1 MRESQQSHATDLVDR
16 LRASLAATYDFE
28 RELGGGGMS
37 RVFVASDTRLGR
49 QVVVKVL
56 NPELAEGIS
65 AQRFEREIR
74 IAARLQHP
82 NIVPVL
88 SAGESEGLPYYTMP
102 FVRGE
107 SLRAQLTSGRIDTR
121 AALRI
126 LGDVARALAYAHD
139 EGVVHRDIKPENV
152 LIADGVAVVTDF
164 GIAKAIDAA
173 RVDRT
178 GSAITQFG
186 TALGTPAY
194 MAPEQAAGDTNI
206 DRRADIYAWGVLA
219 YECLAKTH
227 PFADKT
233 TARALIT
240 AHLVSEPTHIGER
253 ASVSGSVAEIVMRCL
268 AKDPDARPESARSLL
283 EALESTVEAVTAAQR
298 SNVPSI
304 AILPFVNLS
313 ADAENEYFSDGI
325 TEEILNVL
333 AQDRGLRVAARSSS
347 FAFKG
352 QKVDLQTIAERLHVN
367 ALLEGSVRR
376 AGNRVRVSAQL
387 VNAKDG
393 YQLWSDRFE
402 RELTDI
408 FAMQDEIA
416 SAIAATLRQALHAGT
431 GGASDSDLARVTTR
445 SRQPTNI
452 EAYESYLKGRFQLH
466 RRADGMHE
474 ARAHFERA
482 LALDADFAEAHAGL
496 ANSYLWLG
504 THAALAPAEA
514 FARMRRHAE
523 QALSLDTNLPDAHYL
538 LGYVALWY
546 DWDALACERHVRRA
560 LAIQANNPD
569 ALMLAAYLN
578 FTRGRRDDAL
588 AMTEAALHADPVG
601 LATQI
606 GALSKYYLTGEFK
619 RAIALADRV
628 LEQNPTSGEARRF
641 RAMSIY
647 TSGGDLAAA
656 RADLEEAART
666 MRRSPF
672 VLAHLAMVASFEG
685 KTAEARR
692 LCDELIERSAKEAV
706 PPVTVAIA
714 QQALGDY
721 DAAFDWYERAFR
733 ARDFLMIWLHV
744 GPMFKIVPPMRSDP
758 ITADAR
764 WKILVQ
770 RVGVAP

>member
-1 MRESQQSHATDLVDR
+1 MTTDLLDR
-16 LRASLAATYDFE
+16 LRASLASTYDFE

-37 RVFVASDTRLGR
+37 RVFVAGDTRLGR
-49 QVVVKVL
+49 KIVVKVL

-65 AQRFEREIR
+65 AQRFEREIQ

-88 SAGESEGLPYYTMP
+88 SAGESEGLPFYTMP

-107 SLRAQLTSGRIDTR
+107 SLRAQLTSGRMDTR
-121 AALRI
+121 VTLRV
-126 LGDVARALAYAHD
+126 LADVARALAYAHD

-152 LIADGVAVVTDF
+152 LIAHGVAVVTDF

-178 GSAITQFG
+178 GSGITQLG

-194 MAPEQAAGDTNI
+194 MAPEQAAGETNV
-206 DRRADIYAWGVLA
+206 DRRADLYAWGVLA
-219 YECLAKTH
+219 YECLTRTH
-227 PFADKT
+227 PFADSKT
-233 TARALIT
+233 TRALIT
-240 AHLVSEPTHIGER
+240 AHLVAEPTHIAER
-253 ASVSGSVAEIVMRCL
+253 ASVTGSVADIVMRCL
-268 AKDPDARPESARSLL
+268 AKDPESRPESARALL
-283 EALESTVEAVTAAQR
+283 EALDAKGEAVTAVPHA
-298 SNVPSI
+298 NVPSI

-352 QKVDLQTIAERLHVN
+352 QKVDLQVIAERLHVS

-416 SAIAATLRQALHAGT
+416 SAIAATLRKALHAGT
-431 GGASDSDLARVTTR
+431 DRVSDNESARVTTR
-445 SRQPTNI
+445 SRQPANV

-504 THAALAPAEA
+504 THAALPPAEA

-523 QALSLDTNLPDAHYL
+523 QALSLDPNLPDAHYL

-546 DWDALACERHVRRA
+546 DWDAMACERHVRRA
-560 LAIQANNPD
+560 LALQSRNPD
-569 ALMLAAYLN
+569 ALTLAAYLN
-578 FTRGRRDDAL
+578 FTRGRGDDAL
-588 AMTEAALHADPVG
+588 AMTEAALHADPLG
-601 LATQI
+601 LSTQI

-628 LEQNPTSGEARRF
+628 LEQNPSSGEARRF

-721 DAAFDWYERAFR
+721 DAAFDWYERAFQ

-744 GPMFKIVPPMRSDP
+744 GPMVKIVPPMRSDP

-764 WKILVQ
+764 WKMLVQ

>member
-1 MRESQQSHATDLVDR
+1 LTTDPVNS
-16 LRASLAATYDFE
+16 LRASLASAYEFE

-37 RVFVASDTRLGR
+37 RVFVATDTQLGR
-49 QVVVKVL
+49 KVVVKVL

-65 AQRFEREIR
+65 AQRFEREIH

-88 SAGESEGLPYYTMP
+88 SAGQSGGLPYYTMP
-102 FVRGE
+102 FVQGE
-107 SLRAQLTSGRIDTR
+107 SLRAQLTSGRMDTR
-121 AALRI
+121 AALRV
-126 LGDVARALAYAHD
+126 LADVARALAYAHD

-152 LIADGVAVVTDF
+152 LIAHGVAVVTDF

-194 MAPEQAAGDTNI
+194 MAPEQAAGDTTI

-219 YECLAKTH
+219 YECLTHTH
-227 PFADKT
+227 PFADKKT
-233 TARALIT
+233 TRALIT
-240 AHLVSEPTHIGER
+240 AHLVSEPIHIGER
-253 ASVSGSVAEIVMRCL
+253 ASVSGTIADTVMRCL

-283 EALESTVEAVTAAQR
+283 EALDAPGEAVSAMPR

-352 QKVDLQTIAERLHVN
+352 QKVDLQTIAERLHVT

-387 VNAKDG
+387 VNARNG

-416 SAIAATLRQALHAGT
+416 GAIAATLRKALRAET
-431 GGASDSDLARVTTR
+431 ARVADDQTARTTTR
-445 SRQPTNI
+445 SRQPANV
-452 EAYESYLKGRFQLH
+452 EAYESYLKGRFHLH

-504 THAALAPAEA
+504 THAALPPAEA
-514 FARMRRHAE
+514 FTQMRRHAE
-523 QALSLDTNLPDAHYL
+523 QALSLDPDLPDAHYL

-546 DWDALACERHVRRA
+546 DWDALACERHARRA
-560 LAIQANNPD
+560 LALQANDPE

-578 FTRGRRDDAL
+578 FTKGRRDDAL
-588 AMTEAALHADPVG
+588 AMTEAALHADPLG

-606 GALSKYYLTGEFK
+606 GALSKYYLTGELN
-619 RAIALADRV
+619 RAIALASRV
-628 LEQNPTSGEARRF
+628 IEQNPTSGEARRF
-641 RAMSIY
+641 RAMAIY
-647 TSGGDLAAA
+647 TCGGDLAAA
-656 RADLEEAART
+656 RADLEEAARI
-666 MRRSPF
+666 MHRSPF
-672 VLAHLAMVASFEG
+672 VLAHLAMVASLEG

-692 LCDELIERSAKEAV
+692 LCDELVERSAKEAV
-706 PPVTVAIA
+706 PPVTVAMA

-721 DAAFDWYERAFR
+721 DAAFDWFERAYR

-744 GPMFKIVPPMRSDP
+744 GPMFRIVPPMRSHP
-758 ITADAR
+758 ITDDPR
-764 WKILVQ
+764 WTSLVQ
-770 RVGVAP
+770 RVGLAS

>member
-1 MRESQQSHATDLVDR
+1 MTTDLVDR
-16 LRASLAATYDFE
+16 LRESLAATYDFE
-28 RELGGGGMS
+28 RELSGGGMS
-37 RVFVASDTRLGR
+37 RVFVANDHRLGR
-49 QVVVKVL
+49 KVVVKVL

-107 SLRAQLTSGRIDTR
+107 SLRAELDSGRMDTR
-121 AALRI
+121 SALRT

-139 EGVVHRDIKPENV
+139 EGVIHRDIKPENV
-152 LIADGVAVVTDF
+152 LIAHGVAVVTDF
-164 GIAKAIDAA
+164 GIARAIDAA
-173 RVDRT
+173 RIEPR
-178 GSAITQFG
+178 GSTITQDG

-194 MAPEQAAGDTNI
+194 MAPEQAAGEIHI
-206 DRRADIYAWGVLA
+206 DQRADIYAWGVLA
-219 YECLAKTH
+219 YECLAHGH
-227 PFADKT
+227 PFADRKT
-233 TARALIT
+233 TRAMIA
-240 AHLVSEPTHIGER
+240 AHIAAEPTHIAELGD
-253 ASVSGSVAEIVMRCL
+253 VSDAVADIVMRCL
-268 AKDPDARPESARSLL
+268 AKDPNDRPKSAGVLL
-283 EALESTVEAVTAAQR
+283 EALDAIGEVAGATPHAS
-298 SNVPSI
+298 VPSI
-304 AILPFVNLS
+304 AVLPFVNLS

-352 QKVDLQTIAERLHVN
+352 QKVDLKAIAQSLHVS

-416 SAIAATLRQALHAGT
+416 SAIAATLRNALHAGQGT
-431 GGASDSDLARVTTR
+431 LPSSEGARITTR
-445 SRQPTNI
+445 SRQPANI

-504 THAALAPAEA
+504 THAVLPPAEA

-523 QALSLDTNLPDAHYL
+523 QALSLDPNLPDAHYL

-546 DWDALACERHVRRA
+546 DWDAMACERHVRRA
-560 LAIQANNPD
+560 LALQARNPD

-588 AMTEAALHADPVG
+588 AMTEAALRADPLG

-606 GALSKYYLTGEFK
+606 GALSKYYLTGELK
-619 RAIALADRV
+619 RAIALAGRV
-628 LEQNPTSGEARRF
+628 IEENPTSGEARRF
-641 RAMSIY
+641 RAMAIY

-656 RADLEEAART
+656 RTDLEEAARI
-666 MRRSPF
+666 MHRSPF
-672 VLAHLAMVASFEG
+672 VLAHLAMVASLEG

-692 LCDELIERSAKEAV
+692 LCDELVERSAREAV

-721 DAAFDWYERAFR
+721 DAAFGWYERAYQ

-744 GPMFKIVPPMRSDP
+744 GPMFRIVPPMRSDP
-758 ITADAR
+758 ITADPR
-764 WKILVQ
+764 WTTLVQ
-770 RVGVAP
+770 RVGLAP

>member
-1 MRESQQSHATDLVDR
+1 MNSLVTPDLVDR
-16 LRASLAATYDFE
+16 LRKSLAATYDFE

-37 RVFVASDTRLGR
+37 RVFVANDTRLGR
-49 QVVVKVL
+49 KVVVKVL

-107 SLRAQLTSGRIDTR
+107 SLRAELDSGRMDSR
-121 AALRI
+121 SALRT

-152 LIADGVAVVTDF
+152 LIAHGVAVVTDF
-164 GIAKAIDAA
+164 GIARALDAA
-173 RVDRT
+173 RIEPR
-178 GSAITQFG
+178 GSTITQDG

-194 MAPEQAAGDTNI
+194 MAPEQAAGEVHI
-206 DRRADIYAWGVLA
+206 DQRADIYAWGVLA
-219 YECLAKTH
+219 YECLTRTH
-227 PFADKT
+227 PFADRKT
-233 TARALIT
+233 TRAMIA
-240 AHLVSEPTHIGER
+240 AHIAAEPTHIAELED
-253 ASVSGSVAEIVMRCL
+253 VSDAVADIVMRCL
-268 AKDPDARPESARSLL
+268 AKDPDDRPESAHVLL
-283 EALESTVEAVTAAQR
+283 EALDATGEIASVAPHA
-298 SNVPSI
+298 SVPSI
-304 AILPFVNLS
+304 AVLPFVNLS

-352 QKVDLQTIAERLHVN
+352 QKVDLKAIAQRLHVS

-416 SAIAATLRQALHAGT
+416 SAIAATLRTALHASQ
-431 GGASDSDLARVTTR
+431 GAFPRNETARVTTR
-445 SRQPTNI
+445 SRQPANI

-474 ARAHFERA
+474 ARTHFERA

-504 THAALAPAEA
+504 THAALPPAEA

-523 QALSLDTNLPDAHYL
+523 QALSLDPDLPDAHYL

-546 DWDALACERHVRRA
+546 DWDAMACERHVRRA
-560 LAIQANNPD
+560 LALQANNPD

-578 FTRGRRDDAL
+578 FTMGRRDDAL

-601 LATQI
+601 LATLI

-628 LEQNPTSGEARRF
+628 IQEHPTSGEVRRF

-656 RADLEEAART
+656 RADLEEAARY

-672 VLAHLAMVASFEG
+672 VLAHLAMVSSLEG
-685 KTAEARR
+685 KTEEARR
-692 LCDELIERSAKEAV
+692 LRDELVERSAREAV
-706 PPVTVAIA
+706 PPLTVALA

-721 DAAFDWYERAFR
+721 DAAFDWYERAYQ

-744 GPMFKIVPPMRSDP
+744 GPMFRIVPPMKAEP
-758 ITADAR
+758 ITADPR
-764 WKILVQ
+764 WTKLVQ
-770 RVGVAP
+770 RVGLAP

>member
-1 MRESQQSHATDLVDR
+1 MREDRAALTTDLVDR
-16 LRASLAATYDFE
+16 LRESLAASYDFE

-37 RVFVASDTRLGR
+37 RVFVATDTQLGR
-49 QVVVKVL
+49 KVVVKVL

-65 AQRFEREIR
+65 AQRFEREIH

-88 SAGESEGLPYYTMP
+88 SAGESGGLPYYTMP

-107 SLRAQLTSGRIDTR
+107 SLRAQLTSGRMDTR
-121 AALRI
+121 VTLRV
-126 LGDVARALAYAHD
+126 LADVARALAYAHD

-152 LIADGVAVVTDF
+152 LIAHGVAVVTDF

-178 GSAITQFG
+178 GSGITQLG

-194 MAPEQAAGDTNI
+194 MAPEQAAGETNV
-206 DRRADIYAWGVLA
+206 DRRADLYAWGVLA
-219 YECLAKTH
+219 YECLTRTH
-227 PFADKT
+227 PFADSKT
-233 TARALIT
+233 TRALIT
-240 AHLVSEPTHIGER
+240 AHLVAEPTHIAER
-253 ASVSGSVAEIVMRCL
+253 ASVTGSVADIVMRCL
-268 AKDPDARPESARSLL
+268 AKDPEARPESARALL
-283 EALESTVEAVTAAQR
+283 EALDAKGEAVTAAPHA
-298 SNVPSI
+298 NVPSI

-352 QKVDLQTIAERLHVN
+352 QKVDLQVIAERLHVS

-416 SAIAATLRQALHAGT
+416 SAIAATLRKALHAGT
-431 GGASDSDLARVTTR
+431 GRVSDNESARVTTR
-445 SRQPTNI
+445 SRQPANV

-504 THAALAPAEA
+504 THAALPPAEA

-523 QALSLDTNLPDAHYL
+523 QALSLDPDLPDAHYL

-560 LAIQANNPD
+560 LALQASNPE

-588 AMTEAALHADPVG
+588 AMTEAALHADPLG

-606 GALSKYYLTGEFK
+606 GALSKYYLTGELK
-619 RAIALADRV
+619 RAIALAGRV
-628 LEQNPTSGEARRF
+628 IEQNPTSGEARRF

-647 TSGGDLAAA
+647 TCGGDLAAA
-656 RADLEEAART
+656 RADLEEAARI
-666 MRRSPF
+666 MHRSPF
-672 VLAHLAMVASFEG
+672 VLAHLAMVASLEG

-692 LCDELIERSAKEAV
+692 LCDELVERSEKEAV
-706 PPVTVAIA
+706 PPITVAIA

-721 DAAFDWYERAFR
+721 DTAFVWYERAYQ

-744 GPMFKIVPPMRSDP
+744 GPMFRVVPPMKSDP
-758 ITADAR
+758 ITADPR
-764 WKILVQ
+764 WTTLVR
-770 RVGVAP
+770 RVGLAQ

>member
-1 MRESQQSHATDLVDR
+1 M
-16 LRASLAATYDFE
+16 YDFE
-28 RELGGGGMS
+28 REIGGGGMS
-37 RVFVASDTRLGR
+37 RVFVAGDTHLGR
-49 QVVVKVL
+49 KVVVKVL
-56 NPELAEGIS
+56 NPDLAEGIS
-65 AQRFEREIR
+65 AQRFEREIH

-107 SLRAQLTSGRIDTR
+107 SLRAQLLGGRMDTR
-121 AALRI
+121 TALRI

-152 LIADGVAVVTDF
+152 LIADGIAVVTDF

-173 RVDRT
+173 RVDRS
-178 GSAITQFG
+178 GSTITQLG

-206 DRRADIYAWGVLA
+206 DQRADIYAWGVLA
-219 YECLAKTH
+219 YECLTHAH
-227 PFADKT
+227 PFADRKT
-233 TARALIT
+233 PRALIT
-240 AHLVSEPTHIGER
+240 AHLVSEPTHISER
-253 ASVSGSVAEIVMRCL
+253 VDLRVAVADIIMRSL
-268 AKDPDARPESARSLL
+268 AKDPEMRPGSARALL
-283 EALESTVEAVTAAQR
+283 EVLDGTGEVLAAAPHA
-298 SNVPSI
+298 NVPSI

-313 ADAENEYFSDGI
+313 ADPENEYFSDGI

-333 AQDRGLRVAARSSS
+333 TQDRGLRIAARSSS

-352 QKVDLQTIAERLHVN
+352 QRVDPQVIAERLHVST
-367 ALLEGSVRR
+367 LLEGSVRR
-376 AGNRVRVSAQL
+376 AGNRVRVTAQL
-387 VNAKDG
+387 VSASDG

-408 FAMQDEIA
+408 FAIQDEIA
-416 SAIAATLRQALHAGT
+416 GAIAATLRKELHERT
-431 GGASDSDLARVTTR
+431 GGGRDEGVARVTTR
-445 SRQPTNI
+445 SRQPLNI

-482 LALDADFAEAHAGL
+482 LALDPDFAEAHAGL

-504 THAALAPAEA
+504 SHAALPPAEA
-514 FARMRRHAE
+514 FARMRHHAE
-523 QALSLDTNLPDAHYL
+523 QALSLDPNLPDAHYL

-560 LAIQANNPD
+560 LAIQPTNPD

-578 FTRGRRDDAL
+578 FTKGRRDDAL
-588 AMTEAALHADPVG
+588 AMTEAALQADPVG

-606 GALSKYYLTGEFK
+606 GALSKYYLTREFK
-619 RAIALADRV
+619 RAIALADHV
-628 LEQNPTSGEARRF
+628 IEENPTSGEARRF
-641 RAMSIY
+641 RAMSTY

-672 VLAHLAMVASFEG
+672 VLAHLATVASLEG
-685 KTAEARR
+685 KIEETRR
-692 LCDELIERSAKEAV
+692 LRDELVARSEKEAV
-706 PPVTVAIA
+706 PPVTVALA

-721 DAAFDWYERAFR
+721 DAAFDWYERAYH

-744 GPMFKIVPPMRSDP
+744 GPMFSIVPPMKSDP
-758 ITADAR
+758 ITDDPR
-764 WKILVQ
+764 WTALVQ
-770 RVGVAP
+770 RVGLAP

>member
-1 MRESQQSHATDLVDR
+1 
-16 LRASLAATYDFE
+16 
-28 RELGGGGMS
+28 MS
-37 RVFVASDTRLGR
+37 RVFVAGDTRLGR
-49 QVVVKVL
+49 KIVVKVL

-65 AQRFEREIR
+65 AQRFEREIQ

-88 SAGESEGLPYYTMP
+88 STGESEGLPFYTMP

-107 SLRAQLTSGRIDTR
+107 SLRTQLASGRMDTR
-121 AALRI
+121 TALR
-126 LGDVARALAYAHD
+126 LLADVARALAYAHD

-152 LIADGVAVVTDF
+152 LIADGIAVVTDF

-173 RVDRT
+173 RLDRG
-178 GSAITQFG
+178 GSTITQLG

-194 MAPEQAAGDTNI
+194 MAPEQAAGDTDI
-206 DRRADIYAWGVLA
+206 DQRADLYAWGVLA
-219 YECLAKTH
+219 YERLTHAH
-227 PFADKT
+227 PFADKK

-240 AHLVSEPTHIGER
+240 AHLVVQPTPISERVDVGAAI
-253 ASVSGSVAEIVMRCL
+253 ADIVMRCL
-268 AKDPDARPESARSLL
+268 AKDPDARPRSARALL
-283 EALESTVEAVTAAQR
+283 AALDAPGEAVAAAPQM
-298 SNVPSI
+298 NVPSI
-304 AILPFVNLS
+304 AILPFVNLT

-352 QKVDLQTIAERLHVN
+352 QKVDLQAIAERLHVGT
-367 ALLEGSVRR
+367 LLEGSVRR

-387 VNAKDG
+387 VNADDG
-393 YQLWSDRFE
+393 YQLWSDHYD

-408 FAMQDEIA
+408 FAIQDEIA
-416 SAIAATLRQALHAGT
+416 NAIAVTLRKALHERT
-431 GGASDSDLARVTTR
+431 GIAADKDVRRVTTR
-445 SRQPTNI
+445 SRPPANI

-482 LALDADFAEAHAGL
+482 LALEPDFAEAHAGL

-504 THAALAPAEA
+504 THAALPPAEA

-523 QALSLDTNLPDAHYL
+523 QALSLDPDLPDAHYL

-546 DWDALACERHVRRA
+546 DWDVLACERHVRRA
-560 LAIQANNPD
+560 LALQTNNAD
-569 ALMLAAYLN
+569 ALMLAAYLH
-578 FTRGRRDDAL
+578 FTKGRRDDAL

-601 LATQI
+601 LSTLI
-606 GALSKYYLTGEFK
+606 GALSKYYLTGEFQ

-628 LEQNPTSGEARRF
+628 IEEHPTSGEVRRF
-641 RAMSIY
+641 RAMSTY
-647 TSGGDLAAA
+647 TSGGDLAHA
-656 RADLEEAART
+656 RVDLEEAART

-672 VLAHLAMVASFEG
+672 VLAHLAMVLSLEG
-685 KTAEARR
+685 KQAEARR
-692 LCDELIERSAKEAV
+692 LADELIERAAKEAV
-706 PPVTVAIA
+706 PPITVAIA
-714 QQALGDY
+714 QQALGNY
-721 DAAFDWYERAFR
+721 DAAFEWFERAYQ

-744 GPMFKIVPPMRSDP
+744 GPMFRIVPPTKSRP
-758 ITADAR
+758 ITDDPR
-764 WKILVQ
+764 WTALVQ
-770 RVGVAP
+770 RVGLAP